1 MVGGEGEGEGSFGLL
16 DGSLIE
22 GKGGR
27 EARGGWFGGGM
38 KRWVGYALAVLRGV
52 IALISGKIARCVCPF
67 TNSFPQ
73 KGFFH
78 HLCLCS

>member
-1 MVGGEGEGEGSFGLL
+1 MVGGEGDFGLL

-38 KRWVGYALAVLRGV
+38 RRWVGYALAVLRGV